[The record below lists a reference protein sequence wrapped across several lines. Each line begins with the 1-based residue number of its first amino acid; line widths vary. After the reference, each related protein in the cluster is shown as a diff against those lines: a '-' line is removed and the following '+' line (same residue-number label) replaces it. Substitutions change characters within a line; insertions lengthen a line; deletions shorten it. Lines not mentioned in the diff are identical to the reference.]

1 MENELNNVVSAV
13 GNYNSIPTSITSNA
27 SVVVMIDG
35 LTITMTAD
43 KSVWADGDLTYT
55 IVINNGT
62 EKAYENPV
70 ITDKL
75 DTTLVEFIDG
85 SVMIDGVAA
94 TSSEYTFNTDTLTIN
109 LSTMN
114 QNDTKTISFKV
125 RKK

>member
-1 MENELNNVVSAV
+1 MENELNNAVSAV

>member
-35 LTITMTAD
+35 LTITMTAN

-85 SVMIDGVAA
+85 SVMIGGVAA

>member
-35 LTITMTAD
+35 LTITMTAN

>member
-35 LTITMTAD
+35 LTITMTVD